1 MITITLIVINTSLYI
16 SLTETEQ
23 KNTKTVK
30 LKKGKKEI
38 SVVTEN
44 NCDLSLILKGET
56 QQTNVKQ
63 DCAALES
70 LVPGCVVCRGGRS
83 HCGLEPSQKPCS
95 TSNLN

>member
-44 NCDLSLILKGET
+44 NCDLSLILKRET
-56 QQTNVKQ
+56 HT
-63 DCAALES
+63 LS
-70 LVPGCVVCRGGRS
+70 R
-83 HCGLEPSQKPCS
+83 
-95 TSNLN
+95 